1 MKDYVTTVLRDGRA
15 HAGLQQFLNLSHD
28 LVFVFLTCCRCRP
41 GYWIAEQDGP
51 TGGKMLHDNGKYRR
65 L

>member
-1 MKDYVTTVLRDGRA
+1 MSKPAEKYTQLLKQILRPFD
-15 HAGLQQFLNLSHD
+15 LSHD
-28 LVFVFLTCCRCRP
+28 FVFVFLTCCRCRP